1 MSASAYF
8 GGSLAYVPLWCKSN
22 FSFLEGASDP
32 AEMVEEA
39 RHLGLR
45 SIAVTDRDGVH
56 GIVQAHVRARELGI
70 HLIVGSQV
78 TLVDNSVLVLLAT
91 SREGYANLCR
101 LVTKGRLRCAKG
113 EARVTWIEVAE
124 HAAGLIALWGGD
136 RSLLAQPIDDDAPI
150 CSVLIDPYSSD
161 AAYVPG
167 VDFDAGSQLDNA
179 THVRRISPDAGSSAK
194 GRVELLEFPLQ
205 RAAGVAAAKVV
216 DLFEFTAAREPRTL
230 NETADRLR
238 EAFGPRLF
246 ALLARHHR
254 ADEPAMERR
263 VRARA
268 MRYELPL
275 VAGSEVLYHVPGR
288 RDLHDVLNCIR
299 HGVTISNAGRCIK
312 GNAKHELH
320 SPQSFTAL
328 YADDP
333 LAIARTREIAE
344 MCDFSMDEIR
354 YRYPSERLPDG
365 TTSMEYLRQLTWEGA
380 RKRYRGTLG
389 PRGERGYIPP
399 EMRTQIDKELGVID
413 ELDYPG
419 YFLTMHE
426 IVRFC
431 QERDILCQGRGS
443 AANSIVCFCLEI
455 TAVDP
460 VRMDLLFE
468 RFISKERAEPPDIDL
483 DIEHNRREEA
493 IQHMYEKH
501 GRSHAAMVANVVRY
515 RSKSAVRDVGKALGL
530 SETSLDR
537 LSKMVGR
544 WGGIDETSFRQA
556 GLDPH
561 NPTIVHLMR
570 LANEA
575 IGFPRHLSIHPGG
588 FLLGHEPVH
597 DLVPIE
603 NGSMEDRT
611 VIQWDKDDV
620 EALGLFKVDLLGLGA
635 LTQLHHGF
643 DLLRK
648 HRGIDVDM
656 ATVPPA
662 DKATFDMC
670 CRADTVGVFQI
681 ESRAQMSMLPRLKPR
696 TFYDLVVEI
705 SIVRPGPITGGM
717 VHPYLRRREGK
728 EPIDYPHPCLEPVL
742 KKTLGIPLFQE
753 QVMKLA
759 VVAADYTPGEADQLR
774 HDMAAWRKI
783 GRLDRHRERLI
794 TRMMAKGIKQEFA
807 ERVFNQIRGFG
818 DYGFPESHAAS
829 FALIA
834 YATSWM
840 KCHYPAEFACSLLNS
855 LPMGFY
861 SAATIV
867 DDAKRHDV
875 EVRPVSVAAPWWD
888 CTLEPAALPP
898 IAVSEVVVSCHHETT
913 TATTV
918 PCPTPTVADHDPSPA
933 QSPARGLA
941 IRMGLRYIKGMRAD
955 EGERIE
961 AVAHQCPFSSIRDFT
976 ERGRISERALRRLT
990 ESGFFEPFERSRRDA
1005 LWQMHGIVAESEA
1018 PELGVATGAPESATD
1033 SNRSVSSTSAS
1044 FSDPATPSF
1053 DDLSAFE
1060 QIAWDYRTSDHSTR
1074 GHILEPLRAQ
1084 LAKLGLPDARTVSR
1098 MRDGARARYAGIVIC
1113 RQRPGTASG
1122 VLFMTLEDESGFVNL
1137 VIWPQVF
1144 EKFSIISRT
1153 TSFLGVTGKIQ
1164 SHNSVVHLVVDKL
1177 WHPDIKLEITRSSRD
1192 FH

>member
-45 SIAVTDRDGVH
+45 SIAITDRDGVH
-56 GIVQAHVRARELGI
+56 GIVQAHVRARELGV

-78 TLVDNSVLVLLAT
+78 TLVDNSVLMLLAT

-101 LVTKGRLRCAKG
+101 LITKGRRRCANG
-113 EARVTWIEVAE
+113 ESRVTWLEVAE
-124 HAAGLIALWGGD
+124 YASGMIALWGGD
-136 RSLLAQPIDDDAPI
+136 RSLLAQPYDDDALISSP
-150 CSVLIDPYSSD
+150 LIDPYSSD
-161 AAYVPG
+161 AAYVSG
-167 VDFDAGSQLDNA
+167 VDFDTRSQLD
-179 THVRRISPDAGSSAK
+179 TDGRRAVASRKTSAR
-194 GRVELLEFPLQ
+194 GPHELLEFPLQ
-205 RAAGVAAAKVV
+205 RAADVATGKVV
-216 DLFEFTAAREPRTL
+216 DLFEFTAARQPRTL
-230 NETADRLR
+230 NETVDLLR

-254 ADEPAMERR
+254 ADEPTMERR
-263 VRARA
+263 MRARA

-275 VAGSEVLYHVPGR
+275 VASSEVLYHVSGR
-288 RDLHDVLNCIR
+288 RDLHDVLNCVR
-299 HGVTISNAGRCIK
+299 HGVKIGNAGRCIK

-354 YRYPSERLPDG
+354 YRYPSEKLPDG
-365 TTSMEYLRQLTWEGA
+365 TTSMQYLRQLTWEGA
-380 RKRYRGTLG
+380 RKRYRDTIGR
-389 PRGERGYIPP
+389 RGERGYVPP
-399 EMRTQIDKELGVID
+399 EMRAQIDKELAVIN

-419 YFLTMHE
+419 YFLTMRE

-431 QERDILCQGRGS
+431 QERGILCQGRGS

-483 DIEHNRREEA
+483 DIEHDRREEA
-493 IQHMYEKH
+493 IQHMYEKY
-501 GRSHAAMVANVVRY
+501 GRSHAAMVANVIRY

-643 DLLRK
+643 DLLRQ
-648 HRGIDVDM
+648 HRGIDADM
-656 ATVPPA
+656 TTIPPA
-662 DKATFDMC
+662 DKDTFNMC

-759 VVAADYTPGEADQLR
+759 VVAADYTAGEADQLR
-774 HDMAAWRKI
+774 RDMAAWRKT

-794 TRMMAKGIKQEFA
+794 TRMMAKGIEQEFA
-807 ERVFNQIRGFG
+807 ERVFDQIRGFG

-855 LPMGFY
+855 MPMGFY

-875 EVRPVSVAAPWWD
+875 EVRPVSVEAPWWD
-888 CTLEPAALPP
+888 CTLESTDLPP
-898 IAVSEVVVSCHHETT
+898 IPVSENVGSYSHETV
-913 TATTV
+913 AAAMV

-933 QSPARGLA
+933 QSPAGGLA

-961 AVAHQCPFSSIRDFT
+961 AAARQCPFSSIRDFT
-976 ERGRISERALRRLT
+976 ERLRISERALKRLT
-990 ESGFFEPFERSRRDA
+990 EAGFFEPFEHSRRGA
-1005 LWQMHGIVAESEA
+1005 LWQMHGIVAESES
-1018 PELGVATGAPESATD
+1018 PELSKTTISEAFSDSSHSVPSPE
-1033 SNRSVSSTSAS
+1033 AS
-1044 FSDPATPSF
+1044 FSDPAAPSF

-1074 GHILEPLRAQ
+1074 GHILEPLRDQ
-1084 LAKLGLPDARTVSR
+1084 LGKLGLPDARTVSQ

-1122 VLFMTLEDESGFVNL
+1122 VLFMTLEDETGFVNL
-1137 VIWPQVF
+1137 VLWPQVF
-1144 EKFSIISRT
+1144 EKFSVISRT
-1153 TSFLGVTGKIQ
+1153 TSFLGATGKIQ

-1177 WHPDIKLEITRSSRD
+1177 WHPDIKLATTRSSRD

>member
-56 GIVQAHVRARELGI
+56 GIVQAHVRAQELGI

-78 TLVDNSVLVLLAT
+78 TVADNSVLVLLAT

-101 LVTKGRLRCAKG
+101 LVTKGRRRCAKG
-113 EARVTWIEVAE
+113 ESRVTWLEIAE
-124 HAAGLIALWGGD
+124 HASGLIALWGGD
-136 RSLLAQPIDDDAPI
+136 RSLLAQPIDNDAPN
-150 CSVLIDPYSSD
+150 SDVLIDPCSSD
-161 AAYVPG
+161 AAYAPG
-167 VDFDAGSQLDNA
+167 VEFNAGRPLDSA
-179 THVRRISPDAGSSAK
+179 TDSERLSNYTASSGAD
-194 GRVELLEFPLQ
+194 LFEFPLQ
-205 RAAGVAAAKVV
+205 RASDVASTEVV
-216 DLFEFTAAREPRTL
+216 DLFEFTAARQPRTL
-230 NETADRLR
+230 DETADLLR

-246 ALLARHHR
+246 ALLTRHRR
-254 ADEPAMERR
+254 ADEPAMERC

-268 MRYELPL
+268 LRYELPL

-288 RDLHDVLNCIR
+288 RDLHDVLNCVR
-299 HGVTISNAGRCIK
+299 HGVTIGTAGRCIK
-312 GNAKHELH
+312 GNTNHELH

-333 LAIARTREIAE
+333 MAIARTREIAE
-344 MCDFSMDEIR
+344 ICDFSMGEIR
-354 YRYPSERLPDG
+354 YRYPSEKLPDG
-365 TTSMEYLRQLTWEGA
+365 TTSMGHLRQLTWEGA
-380 RKRYRGTLG
+380 RKRYRDTIG
-389 PRGERGYIPP
+389 PHGERSYIPP
-399 EMRTQIDKELGVID
+399 AMRAQIDKELGVID

-419 YFLTMHE
+419 YFLTMRE

-431 QERDILCQGRGS
+431 QERGILCQGRGS
-443 AANSIVCFCLEI
+443 AANSIVCFCLEV

-483 DIEHNRREEA
+483 DIEHDRREEA
-493 IQHMYEKH
+493 IQHMYEKY
-501 GRSHAAMVANVVRY
+501 GRSHAAMIANVIRY

-544 WGGIDETSFRQA
+544 WGGIDETSLGQA

-561 NPTIVHLMR
+561 NPTIGHLMR

-643 DLLRK
+643 DLLRE

-656 ATVPPA
+656 TTIPPA
-662 DKATFDMC
+662 DKDTFDMC

-728 EPIDYPHPCLEPVL
+728 EAIDYPHPCLEPVL

-759 VVAADYTPGEADQLR
+759 VVAADYTAGEADQLR
-774 HDMAAWRKI
+774 RDMAAWRKT

-794 TRMMAKGIKQEFA
+794 TRMVGKGIEPEFA
-807 ERVFNQIRGFG
+807 ERVFEQIRGFG

-875 EVRPVSVAAPWWD
+875 EVRPVSVEAPWWD
-888 CTLEPAALPP
+888 CTLEPATLPP
-898 IAVSEVVVSCHHETT
+898 IPVSESAVSCFHETVS
-913 TATTV
+913 ATSV
-918 PCPTPTVADHDPSPA
+918 PCPTPTVAGHDPSPT

-955 EGERIE
+955 EGVRIE
-961 AVAHQCPFSSIRDFT
+961 AAARQCPFSSIRDFT
-976 ERGRISERALRRLT
+976 ERVRISERALKRLT
-990 ESGFFEPFERSRRDA
+990 EAGFFEPFERSRRGA
-1005 LWQMHGIVAESEA
+1005 LWQMHGIVAESAA
-1018 PELGVATGAPESATD
+1018 PELGIATAVPVSAPE
-1033 SNRSVSSTSAS
+1033 NGPLVSSKGTS
-1044 FSDPATPSF
+1044 FSDPAAPGF
-1053 DDLSAFE
+1053 EDLSDFE

-1074 GHILEPLRAQ
+1074 GHILEPLRDQ
-1084 LAKLGLPDARTVSR
+1084 LATLGLPDARSVR
-1098 MRDGARARYAGIVIC
+1098 RLRDGAHTRYAGIVIC

-1122 VLFMTLEDESGFVNL
+1122 VLFMTLEDETGFVNL
-1137 VIWPQVF
+1137 VLWPQVF
-1144 EKFSIISRT
+1144 EKFSVISRT
-1153 TSFLGVTGKIQ
+1153 TSFLGASGKIQ
-1164 SHNSVVHLVVDKL
+1164 SHNSVVHLVVDEL
-1177 WHPDIKLEITRSSRD
+1177 WHPDIRLGTTCKSRD

>member
-1 MSASAYF
+1 MSASAYL

-32 AEMVEEA
+32 AEIVEEA

-56 GIVQAHVRARELGI
+56 GIVQAHVCARELGI

-101 LVTKGRLRCAKG
+101 LVTKGRRRCAKG
-113 EARVTWIEVAE
+113 ESRVTWFEVAE

-136 RSLLAQPIDDDAPI
+136 RSLLTQPIDDDAPI
-150 CSVLIDPYSSD
+150 SSILVDPYSCD
-161 AAYVPG
+161 AAYAPG
-167 VDFDAGSQLDNA
+167 VDFDADGQLDTA
-179 THVRRISPDAGSSAK
+179 TIARSAD
-194 GRVELLEFPLQ
+194 
-205 RAAGVAAAKVV
+205 VAAAKVV
-216 DLFEFTAAREPRTL
+216 DLFEFTAARQPHTL
-230 NETADRLR
+230 HETSDLLR

-246 ALLARHHR
+246 ALLTRHHR
-254 ADEPAMERR
+254 ADEPTMERR
-263 VRARA
+263 IRARA
-268 MRYELPL
+268 LRYEIPL
-275 VAGSEVLYHVPGR
+275 VAGSEVLYHVPRR
-288 RDLHDVLNCIR
+288 RDLHDVLNCVR
-299 HGVTISNAGRCIK
+299 HGVKIGNAGRCIK

-320 SPQSFTAL
+320 SPQRFTAL

-344 MCDFSMDEIR
+344 TCGFSMDEIR
-354 YRYPSERLPDG
+354 YRYPSEKLPDG
-365 TTSMEYLRQLTWEGA
+365 TTSMEYLRRLTWEGA
-380 RKRYRGTLG
+380 HKRYRDTIG

-399 EMRTQIDKELGVID
+399 EMRAQIDKELGVID

-431 QERDILCQGRGS
+431 QQRGILCQGRGS

-483 DIEHNRREEA
+483 DIEHDRREEA

-501 GRSHAAMVANVVRY
+501 GRSHAAMVANVIRY

-561 NPTIVHLMR
+561 NPTIGHLMR

-620 EALGLFKVDLLGLGA
+620 EALGLFKVDLLGLGT

-656 ATVPPA
+656 TTIPPA

-774 HDMAAWRKI
+774 RDMAAWRKT

-794 TRMMAKGIKQEFA
+794 TRMVAKGIEQEFA

-875 EVRPVSVAAPWWD
+875 EVRPVSVEAPWWD
-888 CTLEPAALPP
+888 CTLEHEALPY
-898 IAVSEVVVSCHHETT
+898 
-913 TATTV
+913 
-918 PCPTPTVADHDPSPA
+918 PTPTVSNRDPSPA

-941 IRMGLRYIKGMRAD
+941 IRMGLRYIKGMRVD

-961 AVAHQCPFSSIRDFT
+961 AAARQCPFSSIRDFT
-976 ERGRISERALRRLT
+976 ERARISERALKRLT
-990 ESGFFEPFERSRRDA
+990 ESGFFEPFECSRRGA
-1005 LWQMHGIVAESEA
+1005 LWQMHGIVAGSEA
-1018 PELGVATGAPESATD
+1018 PELGIATAASGPASD
-1033 SNRSVSSTSAS
+1033 SNRTVSSRGAS
-1044 FSDPATPSF
+1044 FSDPTIPSF

-1074 GHILEPLRAQ
+1074 GHILEPLRGQ
-1084 LAKLGLPDARTVSR
+1084 LAKLGLPDAHTVGH
-1098 MRDGARARYAGIVIC
+1098 MRDGAHARYAGIVIC
-1113 RQRPGTASG
+1113 RQRPGTAAG
-1122 VLFMTLEDESGFVNL
+1122 VLFMTLEDETGFVNL

-1144 EKFSIISRT
+1144 EKFSVISRT
-1153 TSFLGVTGKIQ
+1153 TSFLGATGKIQ

-1177 WHPDIKLEITRSSRD
+1177 WHPDIKLETIRRSRD